1 MKHKYVL
8 TLDDAKQIAAAA
20 EAEAI
25 RNDWNVAIAIVDD
38 GGHLIVFHRIDDT
51 QYGSCEIAIL
61 KARTAI
67 SLKRQSKDVADA
79 VAEGKTG
86 MLSIPGIIPLEG
98 GLPLI
103 VKTEGREQY
112 VGAIGVS
119 GVKSN
124 EDGIVAKAGAD
135 FFANIAMS
143 NN

>member
-8 TLDDAKQIAAAA
+8 TLDDSKQIVAAA

-25 RNDWNVAIAIVDD
+25 RNNWTVAIAILDD
-38 GGHLIVFHRIDDT
+38 GGHLILFHRLDGT
-51 QYGSCEIAIL
+51 QFGSCEIAIL

-67 SLKRQSKDVADA
+67 SLKRPSKAVQDA
-79 VAEGKTG
+79 VAGGKTG
-86 MLSIPGIIPLEG
+86 MLSIPGVIPLEG

-103 VKTEGREQY
+103 FGGEY

-119 GVKSN
+119 GMASDQ
-124 EDGIVAKAGAD
+124 DGIVAKAGAD
-135 FFANIAMS
+135 FLANIAIS

>member
-1 MKHKYVL
+1 MKQKYVL
-8 TLDDAKQIAAAA
+8 ALDDAKQIVAAA

-25 RNDWNVAIAIVDD
+25 RKGWTVAIAIVDD
-38 GGHLIVFHRIDDT
+38 GGHLILFHRIDDT

-67 SLKRQSKDVADA
+67 SLKRPTKAVQDA
-79 VAEGKTG
+79 VANGKTG
-86 MLSIPGIIPLEG
+86 MLSLPGVIPLEG

-103 VKTEGREQY
+103 VGTEY

-119 GVKSN
+119 GMASDQ
-124 EDGIVAKAGAD
+124 DGIVAKAGAD
-135 FFANIAMS
+135 FLANLAMS